1 MEQREKRGVWLK
13 VTLLITVKVWIWMI
27 SYVLSH
33 FAVKNLFTKDL
44 IIINLFTKDLIIIFP
59 GL

>member
-1 MEQREKRGVWLK
+1 
-13 VTLLITVKVWIWMI
+13 MI

-33 FAVKNLFTKDL
+33 LAVKNLFTKDL

>member
-1 MEQREKRGVWLK
+1 
-13 VTLLITVKVWIWMI
+13 MI